1 MEDLQHVIEQNDVEL
16 KNREDALIQKVNHAY
31 DEAIKEAVEE
41 FQYLLKLNPKVKPS
55 SGQVKRILDRT
66 IGAFRA
72 EFETLV
78 DPFQKELV
86 AQYEAGLRE
95 ASQILASRDTKN
107 ETA

>member
-1 MEDLQHVIEQNDVEL
+1 MENLQNVIEQNDVDL

-31 DEAIKEAVEE
+31 DNAVKEAIKE
-41 FQYLLKLNPKVKPS
+41 FQYLSKLNPDVKPS
-55 SGQVKRILDRT
+55 RAQVGKILDRT
-66 IGAFRA
+66 IGAFRG

-95 ASQILASRDTKN
+95 ASQILAFRDVEKK
-107 ETA
+107 E